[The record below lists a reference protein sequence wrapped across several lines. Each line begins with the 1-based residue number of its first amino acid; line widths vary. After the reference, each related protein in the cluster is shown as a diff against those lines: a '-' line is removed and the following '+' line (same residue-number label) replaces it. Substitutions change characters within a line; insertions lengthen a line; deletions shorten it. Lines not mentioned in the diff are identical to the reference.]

1 MKEWKL
7 SAKALLVLASS
18 LQAQHFYGMRD
29 PFFGMTAQEIRAEQD
44 TLLADLEQ
52 TGCVTLGF
60 DGSVSVAPE
69 LGQLVQICTD
79 CQVYATVDAI
89 CAGQIQPR
97 RLLYRRD
104 GACALVEQDGAA
116 VTLQA
121 YDWQQ
126 APACILGEALQTVP
140 EEPAAVLPQPLL
152 QKLPGLEEPAAV
164 AKLQAAGCGEQMSRL
179 LFRGLTRTA
188 DYRSIG
194 VVELARRS
202 LQCIALVSGPEGQ
215 LQLLADDD
223 YTDQWHVSWQTAS
236 ALQRAVAAL
245 L

>member
-1 MKEWKL
+1 
-7 SAKALLVLASS
+7 
-18 LQAQHFYGMRD
+18 
-29 PFFGMTAQEIRAEQD
+29 
-44 TLLADLEQ
+44 
-52 TGCVTLGF
+52 
-60 DGSVSVAPE
+60 
-69 LGQLVQICTD
+69 
-79 CQVYATVDAI
+79 
-89 CAGQIQPR
+89 
-97 RLLYRRD
+97 
-104 GACALVEQDGAA
+104 
-116 VTLQA
+116 
-121 YDWQQ
+121 
-126 APACILGEALQTVP
+126 
-140 EEPAAVLPQPLL
+140 
-152 QKLPGLEEPAAV
+152 
-164 AKLQAAGCGEQMSRL
+164 MSRL